1 MADVTHPGP
10 SPLASRSPASS
21 WSLRVK
27 EPMVIDQTST
37 SSFEAFVR
45 ETGPRLRL
53 ALISAYGPE
62 VGSEATAEALAYG
75 WEHWGRLAQMGNP
88 AGYLYRV
95 GQSRSR
101 RFLRRHP
108 RLPPPRPH
116 SVPLVEPGLPKAVA
130 RLSRPQ
136 RTCVL
141 LVHGYGWS
149 TREAAAMLGLAPST
163 VQRNTERALRALR
176 SELGVDDVA

>member
-1 MADVTHPGP
+1 
-10 SPLASRSPASS
+10 
-21 WSLRVK
+21 
-27 EPMVIDQTST
+27 MVIDQTST

-75 WEHWGRLAQMGNP
+75 WEHWGRLRVMENP

-101 RFLRRHP
+101 RFLRRPVKLPTP
-108 RLPPPRPH
+108 RAQ
-116 SVPLVEPGLPKAVA
+116 SVPVVEPALPKAIA
-130 RLSRPQ
+130 ALSRAQ

-149 TREAAAMLGLAPST
+149 TRETAQVLGLAPST
-163 VQRNTERALRALR
+163 VQRNSERALRSLR
-176 SELGVDDVA
+176 DELGVDDVE

>member
-10 SPLASRSPASS
+10 SPLASRSPSS
-21 WSLRVK
+21 QWSVRVK

-37 SSFEAFVR
+37 SSFESFVR

-75 WEHWGRLAQMGNP
+75 WEHWGRLQEMENP

-108 RLPPPRPH
+108 KLPPPRPQ
-116 SVPLVEPGLPKAVA
+116 SEPLVEPGLPGAVA
-130 RLSRPQ
+130 GLSRAQ

-149 TREAAAMLGLAPST
+149 TRETADVLGLAPST
-163 VQRNTERALRALR
+163 VQRNSERAIRSLRDQ
-176 SELGVDDVA
+176 LGVEDVT